1 MYHRVKCVQ
10 VVSWWSWNS
19 RLKYLYFSK
28 KKIKISHSGAVRL
41 PFGQNE
47 ALVTRCR
54 GWVRVLLC
62 ITCRCR
68 KVILCPHQY
77 DFDGSNRAYTMQ
89 KKLNTIRIHHVG
101 GAIFTIRFAME
112 TQDKFYHNSVVYQ
125 SFFPLSLSL
134 SLSACVSFPLLSQT
148 ELAALSH
155 RTNYVCLLLCW
166 IYACSS
172 FVERL
177 HLCAA
182 IFLSFLFTKIC
193 TSYSIHSGGYPK
205 Y

>member
-1 MYHRVKCVQ
+1 M
-10 VVSWWSWNS
+10 
-19 RLKYLYFSK
+19 
-28 KKIKISHSGAVRL
+28 
-41 PFGQNE
+41 
-47 ALVTRCR
+47 TRCR

-68 KVILCPHQY
+68 KVTLCPHQS

-101 GAIFTIRFAME
+101 
-112 TQDKFYHNSVVYQ
+112 VQ
-125 SFFPLSLSL
+125 SSPSDSRWRLRISSTTTPWCTNHFSLSLSL
-134 SLSACVSFPLLSQT
+134 SLCVCVSFPLLSQT

-182 IFLSFLFTKIC
+182 IFLSFLFHQDLYFVL
-193 TSYSIHSGGYPK
+193 YSLRRISQILGSRFMCCHFLFLVT
-205 Y
+205 

>member
-1 MYHRVKCVQ
+1 MQ
-10 VVSWWSWNS
+10 
-19 RLKYLYFSK
+19 
-28 KKIKISHSGAVRL
+28 
-41 PFGQNE
+41 
-47 ALVTRCR
+47 

-68 KVILCPHQY
+68 KVTLCPHQY

-112 TQDKFYHNSVVYQ
+112 TQDKFYHNSMVYQ
-125 SFFPLSLSL
+125 SFFPLSLSACVCLFPSCHKL
-134 SLSACVSFPLLSQT
+134 SLLLSVIAQTMCVSCYAGSMLVLALL
-148 ELAALSH
+148 
-155 RTNYVCLLLCW
+155 RGCIYVLPFS
-166 IYACSS
+166 YH
-172 FVERL
+172 F
-177 HLCAA
+177 
-182 IFLSFLFTKIC
+182 FFTKIC

>member
-1 MYHRVKCVQ
+1 MTSMAATVHIQC
-10 VVSWWSWNS
+10 
-19 RLKYLYFSK
+19 K
-28 KKIKISHSGAVRL
+28 KKIK
-41 PFGQNE
+41 
-47 ALVTRCR
+47 
-54 GWVRVLLC
+54 
-62 ITCRCR
+62 
-68 KVILCPHQY
+68 Y
-77 DFDGSNRAYTMQ
+77 DSYTSC
-89 KKLNTIRIHHVG
+89 G
-101 GAIFTIRFAME
+101 GAIFTVRFAME

-134 SLSACVSFPLLSQT
+134 CACVCMCLFPLLSQT

-182 IFLSFLFTKIC
+182 IFLSFLFHQDLYFVLYSLRRISQILGSRFMC
-193 TSYSIHSGGYPK
+193 CHFLIISIPSYMIIEMYFIL
-205 Y
+205 

>member
-28 KKIKISHSGAVRL
+28 KKIKISRSGAVRL

-68 KVILCPHQY
+68 KVTLCPHQY

-89 KKLNTIRIHHVG
+89 KKKIKYDSYTSCG
-101 GAIFTIRFAME
+101 GAIFTV
-112 TQDKFYHNSVVYQ
+112 K
-125 SFFPLSLSL
+125 LSLLL
-134 SLSACVSFPLLSQT
+134 SVIAQTMCVSCYAGSMLVLALL
-148 ELAALSH
+148 
-155 RTNYVCLLLCW
+155 RGCIYVLPFS
-166 IYACSS
+166 YH
-172 FVERL
+172 F
-177 HLCAA
+177 
-182 IFLSFLFTKIC
+182 FFTKIC